1 MAKIQLKV
9 IKNLDDIDR
18 TVKRIKDVNRVV
30 FAAAALS
37 KKELAGNWTD
47 GKGGDGRAWQGRGL
61 SHNASE
67 LSPSYKEF
75 KAKAGRDPIP
85 SMHLSGQ
92 MVRSLTPKKTGTNEA
107 SLKFI
112 GGENKKKASNN
123 HNLRPNMFILSTQFK
138 NKMVKLIRKFVVPFS

>member
-9 IKNLDDIDR
+9 IKNFDDIDR
-18 TVKRIKDVNRVV
+18 TVKRINNVNKAL
-30 FAAAALS
+30 FLAGTLS
-37 KKELAGNWTD
+37 KKELAKNWTD
-47 GKGGDGRAWQGRGL
+47 GKGGDGRSWQGRGF
-61 SHNASE
+61 SHSPTE
-67 LSPSYKEF
+67 LSPGYKEF

-85 SMHLSGQ
+85 SMHLTGQ
-92 MVRSLTPKKTGTNEA
+92 MVRSLTPKKISDGV

-138 NKMVKLIRKFVVPFS
+138 NKLVKQIRKFVIPFS